1 MPAKKTVKPTA
12 SRQKLASVS
21 KALRVEVFVSR
32 GDCSLKAETTAGD
45 ALAVARFLVAT
56 VRQLAKEAP
65 DMLPHVEQVPGEV
78 LPYDWAEE
86 YADGT
91 AATVKRVGFR

>member
-1 MPAKKTVKPTA
+1 MPAKKPAKTPA
-12 SRQKLASVS
+12 PRQSRASVS

-32 GDCSLKAETTAGD
+32 GDASLKAETTAGD
-45 ALAVARFLVAT
+45 ALAVARFLIAV
-56 VRQLAKEAP
+56 VRQLAAEAP
-65 DMLPHVEQVPGEV
+65 DMLPHVEHVPGEV

-91 AATVKRVGFR
+91 AAKVKRVGFR